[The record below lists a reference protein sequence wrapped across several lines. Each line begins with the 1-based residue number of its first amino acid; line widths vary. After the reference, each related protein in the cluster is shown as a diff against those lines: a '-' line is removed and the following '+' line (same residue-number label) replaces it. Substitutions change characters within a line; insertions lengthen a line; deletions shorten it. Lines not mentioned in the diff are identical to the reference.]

1 MLQTAFPHI
10 TRSGRSQDEPGAVY
24 APMDGPACETGPT
37 ADAARPYTLATAHRV
52 DVGPKENTMPRML
65 RRAAVLGATAHV
77 ASNRGAA
84 QANAQ
89 NAAAQQAA
97 APAQEAP
104 VAPAPAPVAAPAD
117 VYAELTQLKELFDA
131 GVLTQE
137 EFDAQKAKLL
147 NA

>member
-1 MLQTAFPHI
+1 
-10 TRSGRSQDEPGAVY
+10 
-24 APMDGPACETGPT
+24 
-37 ADAARPYTLATAHRV
+37 
-52 DVGPKENTMPRML
+52 MPRML

-97 APAQEAP
+97 APAPEAAP
-104 VAPAPAPVAAPAD
+104 VAAAPAPAPAAAPAD